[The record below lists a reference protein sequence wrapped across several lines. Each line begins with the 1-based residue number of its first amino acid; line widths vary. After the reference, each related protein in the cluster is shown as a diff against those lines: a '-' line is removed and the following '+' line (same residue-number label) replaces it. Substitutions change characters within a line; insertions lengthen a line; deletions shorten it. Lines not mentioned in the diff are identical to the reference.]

1 MNTRKPE
8 TANGQPATPPE
19 VPAPAIPGTP
29 AVPAPAEPGAPDPSL
44 PEAPP
49 PMQPDD
55 PTNPIETPA
64 PDPTND
70 LPESDWPESDWDV
83 PREQDTDRDGIPDR
97 FEVQQ
102 SESIDEQGPSAAELS

>member
-1 MNTRKPE
+1 MNSSRKPE
-8 TANGQPATPPE
+8 TGTGHPATPPE
-19 VPAPAIPGTP
+19 VPAPATPATP
-29 AVPAPAEPGAPDPSL
+29 AVPPPLEPGTPDPAL

-64 PDPTND
+64 PDPTNT
-70 LPESDWPESDWDV
+70 WPAEDWDV

-97 FEVQQ
+97 FEVKQ
-102 SESIDEQGPSAAELS
+102 SESVDQPGPSAEELS